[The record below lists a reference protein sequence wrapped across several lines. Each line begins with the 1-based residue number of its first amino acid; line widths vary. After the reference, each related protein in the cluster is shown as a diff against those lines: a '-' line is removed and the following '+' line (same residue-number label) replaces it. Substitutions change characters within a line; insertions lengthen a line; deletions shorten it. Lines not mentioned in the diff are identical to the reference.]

1 MVKSISIPTSADGLR
16 VPGLADILR
25 AEARI
30 RPYLAETPVLR
41 SHNLGELLGAD
52 VYLKCEHL
60 HPIGAFKVRGGIN
73 LVSAEMGMP
82 GGWLPPSAGAEE
94 QPGSASPQA
103 RAADNETNVSRPQ
116 AFVTA
121 STGNHG
127 QSIAYAARLF
137 GAAAYIFVPE
147 RPNPLKAAAM
157 RRFGAHVIEQGRD
170 FDEAREA
177 AVAYAQQRGFRY
189 VHPVRE
195 PLLIEGV
202 ATHTLELL
210 RRVPDVDV
218 IIVPVG
224 AGSGACGA
232 AIVAKSINPS
242 IEVIAVQAE
251 AAPAVYE
258 SWRTGRIVED
268 GTSATVAEGMA
279 TRVAYRYAVD
289 ILRALLDDFVV
300 VSDEEITA
308 AMRTLLYSARQVVEE
323 SGAAPLAAALRV
335 GDRIRGKKVG
345 LIVSGGNVPE
355 ERLREIAAG

>member
-1 MVKSISIPTSADGLR
+1 MKSVSLPTSADGLR
-16 VPGLADILR
+16 VPGLDDILR
-25 AEARI
+25 AEVRI
-30 RPYLAETPVLR
+30 RPYLPETPVLR
-41 SHNLGELLGAD
+41 AQGLGEIVGAD

-60 HPIGAFKVRGGIN
+60 QPIGAFKVRGGVN
-73 LVSAEMGMP
+73 LVSAEMGIPVGDME
-82 GGWLPPSAGAEE
+82 A
-94 QPGSASPQA
+94 
-103 RAADNETNVSRPQ
+103 AADAPRPE

-127 QSIAYAARLF
+127 QSITYAAKLF

-147 RPNPLKAAAM
+147 RPNPVKAAAM
-157 RRFGAHVIEQGRD
+157 RRFGAHVIETGHD

-177 AVAYAQQRGFRY
+177 AVAYAQEHGHRY

-210 RRVPDVDV
+210 RRVPDLDV
-218 IIVPVG
+218 IFVPVG

-232 AIVAKSINPS
+232 AIVAKSINPA
-242 IEVIAVQAE
+242 IEVIAVQAA

-258 SWRTGRIVED
+258 SWRTGRLVD
-268 GTSATVAEGMA
+268 DATAQTAAEGLA

-300 VSDEEITA
+300 VTDEEMTE

-323 SGAAPLAAALRV
+323 SGAASLAGALRLR
-335 GDRIRGKKVG
+335 DRIEGRKVG